1 MTVHPN
7 ARRGASPLRR
17 DVVGELYRLLARHRR
32 LAAALLLAAA
42 AAVVVGALA
51 PAPPP
56 TRPVV
61 VAAHD
66 LPAGRR
72 LTADDLAVRDLPP
85 PARPAGA
92 VPDVP
97 AALGRTVA
105 AGVRRG
111 EPLTDARL
119 VGPGLLAG
127 APAGQVAAPVRVADA
142 AEAALVRPGDV
153 VDVLAVTTAQA
164 PTAGSA
170 TAVGE
175 STDVAEVERPDVAPA
190 AATVAAGVRVL
201 ATPSADDAG
210 AAGGLDGLGGALVV
224 VATDPATARALA
236 AAAAVA
242 RLSLVLRS
250 G

>member
-1 MTVHPN
+1 MNAGPVDRA
-7 ARRGASPLRR
+7 ARRGTPPLRR
-17 DVVGELYRLLARHRR
+17 DVVGELYRLLTRHRR
-32 LAAALLLAAA
+32 LVAALLLAAA
-42 AAVVVGALA
+42 AAVAVGALA

-61 VAAHD
+61 VAARD
-66 LPAGRR
+66 LPAGHR
-72 LTADDLAVRDLPP
+72 LTADDLAVRHLPP

-92 VPDVP
+92 VPAVP

-105 AGVRRG
+105 AAVRRG

-119 VGPGLLAG
+119 VGPGLLSG

-142 AEAALVRPGDV
+142 AEAALVSPGDV
-153 VDVLAVTTAQA
+153 VDVLAVTTGQVRTFADPA
-164 PTAGSA
+164 A
-170 TAVGE
+170 TDVGE
-175 STDVAEVERPDVAPA
+175 AAAPSVAPA
-190 AATVAAGVRVL
+190 AATVAAGVLVL
-201 ATPSADDAG
+201 ATASTDDASG
-210 AAGGLDGLGGALVV
+210 AGLDGLGGALVV
-224 VATDPATARALA
+224 VATDGPTARALA